1 MTLPPPPRVDG
12 PVPDPTA
19 GPETPT
25 LPDSPTPPDPNPPEV
40 KRTERAHPL
49 TPLIRGWVVLL
60 AVLISVGRE
69 LLPRG
74 DDPEWRLPP
83 LEWLLLGLLAACLVA
98 IATGWWSWLTT
109 RFVMDAE
116 ELRLDS
122 GMVFRRSQRIAFARI
137 QSIDVVQPFA
147 ARLFGL
153 AELQIDLGGETAKLR
168 YLALARAYG
177 LRDYLLQRAHA
188 APTDPVPGVPVPT
201 GPVPT
206 GPVPTDPVPTGLTS
220 TGPAEP
226 IPPARLDLNARLND
240 LHAPDEV
247 LVRIQPPA
255 LLLAA
260 VTSHEFFAILLGG
273 VAGVAAALWLDQPWL
288 LLAFG
293 IPTISALFGFVSRR
307 IIGQFNYTLSRR
319 PSGLR
324 ISRGLTTL
332 TSQSLPA
339 RRVQAA
345 QVSQSWLWRLLGIH
359 RIDLEVLGWGA
370 LTDNEDRSGVSTIML
385 PCGDAAQVRVALH
398 ALWPDVD
405 FQQVPLTRAP
415 ARARWLH
422 PVAAPFLSWGH
433 DDRLLV
439 VRRGAV
445 VRRWQVV
452 PLARVQSIQVGQG
465 PVSRRLGLADLAA
478 HTAGLQLSVTAA
490 GTDAAALAPQLP
502 VLLDLVGHRPE
513 RDVAEPVPA
522 QPAAGPDARRADQ
535 AEPTISSSE

>member
-1 MTLPPPPRVDG
+1 MSLLPPSRADG
-12 PVPDPTA
+12 QPPDPTA
-19 GPETPT
+19 DTTPPVTPETPVT
-25 LPDSPTPPDPNPPEV
+25 PGPAPTAPESSAA

-60 AVLISVGRE
+60 AVLFSVGRE

-74 DDPEWRLPP
+74 DEEEWRLPP

-98 IATGWWSWLTT
+98 IATGWWSWLAT

-168 YLALARAYG
+168 YLALARAYS

-188 APTDPVPGVPVPT
+188 APVDAAAPGPRTPT
-201 GPVPT
+201 GP
-206 GPVPTDPVPTGLTS
+206 
-220 TGPAEP
+220 
-226 IPPARLDLNARLND
+226 LDLNARLND
-240 LHAPDEV
+240 LQAPDQV

-385 PCGDAAQVRVALH
+385 PCGDADQVRVALA
-398 ALWPDVD
+398 ALWPAVD
-405 FQQVPLTRAP
+405 FRQIALTPAP
-415 ARARWLH
+415 PRARWLH
-422 PVAAPFLSWGH
+422 PFAAPFLSWGH

-439 VRRGAV
+439 VRRGV
-445 VRRWQVV
+445 LVRRWQIV
-452 PLARVQSIQVGQG
+452 PLARVQSIQVQQG
-465 PVSRRLGLADLAA
+465 PVSRRLGLADLAV
-478 HTAGLQLSVTAA
+478 HTAGMQLSVTAS
-490 GTDAAALAPQLP
+490 GTDASALVPQLP
-502 VLLDLVGHRPE
+502 VLLDLAGTSPAQ
-513 RDVAEPVPA
+513 DVAEPVVD
-522 QPAAGPDARRADQ
+522 QPQPSEGPEARRADQ
-535 AEPTISSSE
+535 ADPTMSSSE